1 MGNKIIIVEA
11 AVLLEA
17 QWNSVVNEIW
27 VSFIPNEEAI
37 RRAMQ
42 RDNASLEKVNGIL
55 ESQFSNKKRIECAN
69 VALCSLWE
77 PEYTHKQIEKA
88 WNLLKE
94 RTYIKDA
101 TISKI

>member
-17 QWNSVVNEIW
+17 EWNSVVNEIW
-27 VSFIPNEEAI
+27 VSFIPDEEAI
-37 RRAMQ
+37 RPEKQ
-42 RDNASLEKVNGIL
+42 RD
-55 ESQFSNKKRIECAN
+55 
-69 VALCSLWE
+69 
-77 PEYTHKQIEKA
+77 THKQIEKA